1 MSNRATLDQL
11 RAKHAWKSI
20 ERIQGKADSIGEEYA
35 REVKRLPIR
44 IRTSG
49 LGQALGFLYAKSN
62 GSSDAKALLLID
74 LSKWILNERKFT
86 DQIQN
91 PPPSNAI
98 LTAIIKGDAEILRRI
113 TDEVLRY
120 LQWLGRFAEAEI
132 KQDGEI

>member
-86 DQIQN
+86 NQIQN
-91 PPPSNAI
+91 PLTPKAI
-98 LTAIIKGDAEILRRI
+98 LTAIIKSDAEILRRI
-113 TDEVLRY
+113 TDELLRY